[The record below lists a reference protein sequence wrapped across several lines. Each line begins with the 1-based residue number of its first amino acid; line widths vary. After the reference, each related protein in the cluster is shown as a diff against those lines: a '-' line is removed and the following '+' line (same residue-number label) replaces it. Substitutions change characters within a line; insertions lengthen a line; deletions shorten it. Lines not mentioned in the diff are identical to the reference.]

1 MLDTRR
7 FELQTWRYGPIYGNL
22 PLMFMETNFS
32 GNKKSSLRFLMTLN
46 QTWVKIILK
55 QLTTRIK
62 PDLIVEQRFIESLC
76 MSRQDLSNDFCF
88 VECIQKIDADLDT
101 NVLTLA
107 QRFVTNRLL
116 THAYNKQDILQKS
129 INKLV
134 SRFMN
139 KPDSLIYFITF

>member
-1 MLDTRR
+1 
-7 FELQTWRYGPIYGNL
+7 
-22 PLMFMETNFS
+22 
-32 GNKKSSLRFLMTLN
+32 
-46 QTWVKIILK
+46 
-55 QLTTRIK
+55 
-62 PDLIVEQRFIESLC
+62 